1 MSLNYGLAKSASE
14 HYPYGLIKDGA
25 VIHAF
30 TVEDT
35 INCIRSHWLDEY
47 DETCWDYSDIEELLL
62 PGGLL

>member
-1 MSLNYGLAKSASE
+1 MSLNYGLAKSASKD
-14 HYPYGLIKDGA
+14 YPYGLIKDGA
-25 VIHAF
+25 VIHTF

-47 DETCWDYSDIEELLL
+47 DTKYWECSDISELLL